1 MSSSRDL
8 LHFLAATLSIPVDR
22 EVWIFCDS
30 LATIESLTTRSLD
43 TGYYRWRSVS
53 KGYLPGRLWLDG
65 MFQPGDVVDEILYI
79 VEGRLH
85 FYGCRTWVAFEEES
99 YFFDGESDE
108 SEGDL

>member
-8 LHFLAATLSIPVDR
+8 LHFLAAILSIPVDR
-22 EVWIFCDS
+22 EVWIYCDS
-30 LATIESLTTRSLD
+30 LATIESLTTRSQD
-43 TGYYRWRSVS
+43 TGYYKWRSVS

-79 VEGRLH
+79 VKGRLQ

-99 YFFDGESDE
+99 CFLGGESDGG
-108 SEGDL
+108 EGGL